1 MQDAYEDVRYGEPEP
16 KKRVSGWLIALIV
29 VAVLL
34 WWILKKLK
42 QSEAKIH
49 DKWTGQTPPGQG
61 PPGPAPGAPPP
72 PPPPPA
78 A

>member
-34 WWILKKLK
+34 VVCCLCILVSLLLLGPEVGTVF
-42 QSEAKIH
+42 STVIETMEAM
-49 DKWTGQTPPGQG
+49 TPMP
-61 PPGPAPGAPPP
+61 
-72 PPPPPA
+72 
-78 A
+78 